1 MVEDVTIATLTALSV
16 TASFPFFLY
25 GAWIM
30 IDAETVTWDVLTYH
44 LKFIAVGLTLTTVP
58 MVTWMIPRLFDQLGG
73 LSALHAFLG
82 LQAYALLLAGLTGI
96 VRIFQAKRNADLYK
110 NSGSGRRPQR
120 SPREHECVART
131 APDRRLRLHAV
142 LDRRVAGRDLSVRPS
157 ILFISRAVGVVI
169 AEANDADG
177 SVVGDYL

>member
-30 IDAETVTWDVLTYH
+30 INAETVTWDVLTHH

-58 MVTWMIPRLFDQLGG
+58 MVTWMMPRLFDQLGG

-82 LQAYALLLAGLTGI
+82 LQAYALLLVGLTGI

-110 NSGSGRRPQR
+110 NPDQDVDLNDL
-120 SPREHECVART
+120 HENMSAWRG
-131 APDRRLRLHAV
+131 RLRMGVFGYTLFWIAAWLVGIYRYV
-142 LDRRVAGRDLSVRPS
+142 LRYFV
-157 ILFISRAVGVVI
+157 
-169 AEANDADG
+169 
-177 SVVGDYL
+177 

>member
-110 NSGSGRRPQR
+110 NPDQDVDLDDL
-120 SPREHECVART
+120 HENMSAWR
-131 APDRRLRLHAV
+131 ARLR
-142 LDRRVAGRDLSVRPS
+142 
-157 ILFISRAVGVVI
+157 VGVFGYTLFWI
-169 AEANDADG
+169 AAWL
-177 SVVGDYL
+177 VGMYRYVLRYFL

>member
-30 IDAETVTWDVLTYH
+30 IDAETVTWDVLTHH

-58 MVTWMIPRLFDQLGG
+58 MVSWMMPRLFDQLGG

-82 LQAYALLLAGLTGI
+82 LQAYALLVVGLTGI
-96 VRIFQAKRNADLYK
+96 ARIFQAKRNADLYA
-110 NSGSGRRPQR
+110 NPDQDIDLDDL
-120 SPREHECVART
+120 HENMSAWR
-131 APDRRLRLHAV
+131 ARLRMGV
-142 LDRRVAGRDLSVRPS
+142 FGYT
-157 ILFISRAVGVVI
+157 LFWIAAWLVGVYRY
-169 AEANDADG
+169 ALR
-177 SVVGDYL
+177 YFL